1 MVTAA
6 WAYFVLDLSI
16 IEELIAAPT
25 SGDLHLTEELFYL
38 DLIVTVHCL
47 TPYVLTI
54 HIDIIQPRLEPS
66 REKKEKKEKI
76 FL

>member
-25 SGDLHLTEELFYL
+25 SGDLHFTEELFYL
-38 DLIVTVHCL
+38 DLIETVHCL

-54 HIDIIQPRLEPS
+54 HIDIIQARLELS
-66 REKKEKKEKI
+66 REKRKKEKI

>member
-6 WAYFVLDLSI
+6 WAYFVFDLSI

-25 SGDLHLTEELFYL
+25 SGDLNLTEELFYL
-38 DLIVTVHCL
+38 DFIETVHCF
-47 TPYVLTI
+47 TPYILTI
-54 HIDIIQPRLEPS
+54 HIDIIQPRLELS
-66 REKKEKKEKI
+66 REKKEKKEKN